1 MKNAILVE
9 THGCASLIIKDIL
22 RNKIMTTKSL
32 FRDIIMAPLSWI
44 YGLVVGIR
52 NGMFNIGLL
61 KSTKFDIPV
70 IVVGNITAGGT
81 GKTPVTEYLVKLL
94 SEKFRTAVVSRGYK
108 RKTSG
113 YILSTEKS
121 TPDQIGDEPYQIK
134 RKYPNV
140 VLAVDEKRVR
150 AIKKLCD
157 EGSIRPE
164 VFVLDDAYQHRYVTP
179 DISILLVD
187 YNNMIYEDRLLPL
200 GRLREPLKAK
210 DKAQIVIVTKCPKDI
225 TPMELRVITMN
236 LSLYPYQTLFFSYME
251 YGELQPVFPNAKKL
265 SDEHLKEST
274 ALSLTGIASP
284 TTFEEYVR
292 SMTAGIKTINF
303 SDHHKLTLKDYNKV
317 SEMFAEIDNNKK
329 IILTTEKD
337 AVKMMNDE
345 AFPSALKE
353 FIYYIP
359 MNIKFLKDEES
370 FNNLIINFVT
380 KNRSMRNTKSMFK

>member
-1 MKNAILVE
+1 MRIVE
-9 THGCASLIIKDIL
+9 THGRASYNYKQYLGYL

-32 FRDIIMAPLSWI
+32 LRDIIMAPLSWL

-52 NGMFNIGLL
+52 NTMFNVGLL

-150 AIKKLCD
+150 AIQKLSD
-157 EGSIRPE
+157 EGTNRPE

-179 DISILLVD
+179 DIPILLVD
-187 YNNMIYEDRLLPL
+187 YNNKIYEDRLLPL
-200 GRLREPLKAK
+200 GKLREPLKAK
-210 DKAQIVIVTKCPKDI
+210 DKASIVIVTKCPKDI

-236 LSLYPYQTLFFSYME
+236 LALYPYQTLFFSYMV

-265 SDEHLKEST
+265 TAEQLKEST

-284 TTFEEYVR
+284 TTFEEHVR
-292 SMTAGIKTINF
+292 SLTAGIKTINF
-303 SDHHKLTLKDYNKV
+303 ADHHKLTLKDYNKV
-317 SEMFAEIDNNKK
+317 SEMFAEIESSKK

-359 MNIKFLKDEES
+359 MNIKFIKDEES

-380 KNRSMRNTKSMFK
+380 KNRSMRNTTSMFK

>member
-1 MKNAILVE
+1 
-9 THGCASLIIKDIL
+9 
-22 RNKIMTTKSL
+22 MTTKSL
-32 FRDIIMAPLSWI
+32 FKDILLAPLSWI
-44 YGLVVGIR
+44 YGLIIGIR
-52 NGMFNIGLL
+52 NFMFDIGLL

-70 IVVGNITAGGT
+70 IVVGNITVGGT

-113 YILSTEKS
+113 FVLSTDKS

-134 RKYPNV
+134 RKFPEAI
-140 VLAVDEKRVR
+140 LAVDEKRVR

-157 EGSIRPE
+157 EGTNRPE

-187 YNNMIYEDRLLPL
+187 YNNLIYEDRLLPL

-210 DKAQIVIVTKCPKDI
+210 DKASIVIVTKCPKDI
-225 TPMELRVITMN
+225 SPMELRVITMH
-236 LSLYPYQTLFFSYME
+236 LALYPYQTLFFSYME
-251 YGELQPVFPNAKKL
+251 YGDLMPVFKEAKKTV
-265 SDEHLKEST
+265 DMEELKEKT

-284 TTFEEYVR
+284 ATFEEYVR
-292 SMTAGIKTINF
+292 SLTNGIKTINF
-303 SDHHKLTLKDYNKV
+303 SDHHKLTSKDYNTV
-317 SEMFAEIDNNKK
+317 SNMFAEIEGNKK

-345 AFPSALKE
+345 TFPSELKKY
-353 FIYYIP
+353 IYYIP
-359 MNIKFLKDEES
+359 MNIKLLKDEES
-370 FNNLIINFVT
+370 FNNLIINYVT
-380 KNRSMRNTKSMFK
+380 KNRSYMRIPKK

>member
-1 MKNAILVE
+1 
-9 THGCASLIIKDIL
+9 
-22 RNKIMTTKSL
+22 MTTKSL
-32 FRDIIMAPLSWI
+32 LRDIIMAPLSWL

-52 NGMFNIGLL
+52 NTMFNVGLL

-150 AIKKLCD
+150 AIQKLSD
-157 EGSIRPE
+157 EGTNRPE

-179 DISILLVD
+179 DIPILLVD
-187 YNNMIYEDRLLPL
+187 YNNKIYEDRLLPL
-200 GRLREPLKAK
+200 GKLREPLKAK
-210 DKAQIVIVTKCPKDI
+210 DKASIVIVTKCPKDI

-236 LSLYPYQTLFFSYME
+236 LALYPYQTLFFSYME

-265 SDEHLKEST
+265 TAEQLKEST

-284 TTFEEYVR
+284 TTFEEHVR
-292 SMTAGIKTINF
+292 SLTAGIKTINF
-303 SDHHKLTLKDYNKV
+303 ADHHKLTLKDYNKV
-317 SEMFAEIDNNKK
+317 SEMFAEIESSKK

-359 MNIKFLKDEES
+359 MNIKFIKDEES

-380 KNRSMRNTKSMFK
+380 KNRSMRNTTSMFK

>member
-1 MKNAILVE
+1 
-9 THGCASLIIKDIL
+9 
-22 RNKIMTTKSL
+22 MTTKSL
-32 FRDIIMAPLSWI
+32 IKDIFMAPLSWI
-44 YGLVVGIR
+44 YGLVVVTR
-52 NGMFNIGLL
+52 NFMFDIGLL

-113 YILSTEKS
+113 FILADKTSK
-121 TPDQIGDEPYQIK
+121 PDEIGDEPYQIK
-134 RKYPNV
+134 RKFPDV
-140 VLAVDEKRVR
+140 ILAVDEKRVR
-150 AIKKLCD
+150 GIQKLCD
-157 EGSIRPE
+157 EGTNRPE

-187 YNNMIYEDRLLPL
+187 YNNLIYEDRLLPL

-225 TPMELRVITMN
+225 TPMELRVITMH

-251 YGELQPVFPNAKKL
+251 YGDLMPVFPGAKKI
-265 SDEHLKEST
+265 SAEELKETT

-284 TTFEEYVR
+284 VTFEEYSR
-292 SMTAGIKTINF
+292 SITNGIKTINF
-303 SDHHKLTLKDYNKV
+303 ADHHKLTLKDYNTV
-317 SEMFAEIDNNKK
+317 SEMFEGIEDSKK

-337 AVKMMNDE
+337 AVKMMNDST
-345 AFPSALKE
+345 FPSALKE
-353 FIYYIP
+353 YIYYIP
-359 MNIKFLKDEES
+359 MNIKLLKDEEK
-370 FNNLIINFVT
+370 FNNLIINYVT
-380 KNRSMRNTKSMFK
+380 KNRSNMRILKK

>member
-1 MKNAILVE
+1 
-9 THGCASLIIKDIL
+9 
-22 RNKIMTTKSL
+22 MTTKSL
-32 FRDIIMAPLSWI
+32 FTDILMAPLSWI
-44 YGLVVGIR
+44 YGLVVVTR
-52 NGMFNIGLL
+52 NFMFDIGLL

-94 SEKFRTAVVSRGYK
+94 SQKFRTAVVSRGYK

-113 YILSTEKS
+113 FILSTDKS

-134 RKYPNV
+134 HKFPETI
-140 VLAVDEKRVR
+140 LAVDENRVR

-157 EGSIRPE
+157 EGTNRPE

-179 DISILLVD
+179 DIPILLVD
-187 YNNMIYEDRLLPL
+187 YNNLIYNDRLLPL

-210 DKAQIVIVTKCPKDI
+210 DKASIVIVTKCPKDI

-236 LSLYPYQTLFFSYME
+236 LKLYPYQTLFFSYME
-251 YGELQPVFPNAKKL
+251 YGDLMPVFPSCAKKL
-265 SDEHLKEST
+265 DVERLKEST

-284 TTFEEYVR
+284 ATFEEYVR
-292 SMTAGIKTINF
+292 SLTNGIKTINF
-303 SDHHKLTLKDYNKV
+303 DDHHKLTLKDYNKV
-317 SEMFAEIDNNKK
+317 SEMFAEIDNSKK
-329 IILTTEKD
+329 VILTTEKD

-345 AFPSALKE
+345 TFPSALKE
-353 FIYYIP
+353 YIYYIP

-370 FNNLIINFVT
+370 FNNLIINYVT
-380 KNRSMRNTKSMFK
+380 KNRSYMRIS